1 MPKTIYKFF
10 FKKPKVPRAPAVNP
24 DKQYS
29 DHDYEFIS
37 GRHMTSTEVLSM
49 YENIAGL
56 TSKMVVAAQVN
67 DWHCLDRLENQC
79 AAQSVGVLGGVP
91 ALEGNARQR
100 KIDLLKQ
107 IMANDRAIRDVTEP
121 WMGRLNG

>member
-1 MPKTIYKFF
+1 
-10 FKKPKVPRAPAVNP
+10 
-24 DKQYS
+24 
-29 DHDYEFIS
+29 
-37 GRHMTSTEVLSM
+37 MTSTDVLSM

-56 TSKMVVAAQVN
+56 TSKMVVAAQVS
-67 DWHCLDRLENQC
+67 DWNTLDRLENQC
-79 AAQSVGVLGGVP
+79 AAQSVAALGGVP
-91 ALEGNARQR
+91 ALDGSARQR